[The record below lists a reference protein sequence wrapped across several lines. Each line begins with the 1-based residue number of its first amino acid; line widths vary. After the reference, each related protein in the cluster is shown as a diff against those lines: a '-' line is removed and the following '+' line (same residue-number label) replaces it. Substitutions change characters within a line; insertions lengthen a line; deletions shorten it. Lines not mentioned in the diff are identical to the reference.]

1 VQQLEQ
7 ARLEMLVG
15 GARDMPARQRTLR
28 ATLDWSCAL
37 LPPEAQTLLARLS
50 VFAGGWTLEAAVA
63 VCGSNELE
71 VLPLLEQLVEHHLVQ
86 VIDSETGRAR
96 MLETVRA
103 YASERLRERGEEA
116 QLRLRHATYMT
127 ELAEKSEPALY
138 GPQAPDVLRRLRA
151 ELDNIRAALAW
162 TLEQQPELAGRLCIA
177 LFEFWWSSANRLEGT
192 EWVNQ
197 ALARRDEMSPLV
209 RGRLA
214 LVAGAMLEQ
223 ERPDPAIEALYHEAS
238 SLLKTSDDLS
248 TYVFARCD
256 YARYLGNTGDNGHSE
271 TVLAGCQT
279 MLHQLESPRIHSW
292 WHLWC
297 GWNAFDRGQHMV
309 ARQHWEHC
317 ARLMRQIG
325 YIRGQA
331 MCELA
336 LAELDYRAGD
346 FAAAHRRNWR
356 RLALEQSIDNQAG
369 VANSYV
375 FLGCLALAQAH
386 LDEAAVHFEAALRL
400 VPRMHQHGFY
410 EWLCYIAGLR
420 GDAEAAR
427 QAWTR
432 AWPAGQVEQDQRG
445 LLIQLACAA
454 AVLLAEG
461 RLDAA
466 ARLAA
471 FVEQLRSHQLT
482 QLWHAGPDR
491 DPWCQLLRE
500 RMSGDVER
508 VLATES
514 SLTWEAATEA
524 LQHWLSVQPDQTG
537 Q

>member
-1 VQQLEQ
+1 L
-7 ARLEMLVG
+7 
-15 GARDMPARQRTLR
+15 
-28 ATLDWSCAL
+28 
-37 LPPEAQTLLARLS
+37 
-50 VFAGGWTLEAAVA
+50 
-63 VCGSNELE
+63 
-71 VLPLLEQLVEHHLVQ
+71 
-86 VIDSETGRAR
+86 
-96 MLETVRA
+96 LETVRE
-103 YASERLRERGEEA
+103 YALERLRERGEE
-116 QLRLRHATYMT
+116 QELRWRHAGYFT
-127 ELAEKSEPALY
+127 ELAEQSEPALY
-138 GPQAPDVLRRLRA
+138 GPQAPDVLRQLRA
-151 ELDNIRAALAW
+151 ELDNIRAALGW
-162 TLEQQPELAGRLCIA
+162 SIPEQPELAGRLCIA
-177 LFEFWWSSANRLEGT
+177 LFEFWWSSASRLEGI
-192 EWVNQ
+192 EWTRQ
-197 ALARRDEMSPLV
+197 ALARRDAISTLARGHLV
-209 RGRLA
+209 
-214 LVAGAMLEQ
+214 LVAAAMLQQ
-223 ERPDPAIEALYHEAS
+223 ERPDPAIEALYHEAF
-238 SLLKTSDDLS
+238 SLLQASDDLS

-256 YARYLGNTGDNGHSE
+256 YARYLGNIGENRHSE
-271 TVLAGCQT
+271 TVLEDCQT
-279 MLHQLESPRIHSW
+279 MLQQLEAPRVHSW
-292 WHLWC
+292 WHLWH
-297 GWNAFDRGQHMV
+297 GWNAFDQGQHTM

-317 ARLMRQIG
+317 AHLMRQIG

-336 LAELDYRAGD
+336 LAELDYRTGNI
-346 FAAAHRRNWR
+346 AAAHRRNWR

-369 VANSYV
+369 VANAFV
-375 FLGCLALAQAH
+375 FLACLALAQAH
-386 LDEAAVHFEAALRL
+386 LGQAAVHFEAALRF

-427 QAWTR
+427 HTWMR
-432 AWPAGQVEQDQRG
+432 AWPVGQVAQDQRD
-445 LLIQLACAA
+445 LLIQLVCAA